1 MKKAA
6 YIIAFLFFFSAAGA
20 RADFD
25 IHAWSSRARIT
36 GGQSVSGYAILQLPP
51 EFFSHLKPDL
61 SDLRIVNTD
70 VEVPYVLG
78 VEKDV
83 VSSNRVPA
91 RMYNLSAG
99 AGGGSVS
106 FLADLGPGSA
116 FHNAITIRV
125 ASENFRRGVV
135 IEGSDDEKSWRILTS
150 QGQIFDYT
158 VRDIKSVS
166 VRDTDVRYPEATF
179 RYLRVTISG
188 GPIDVRGVEVSR
200 ELALAAREAVYEPAI
215 SVSENSDARTT
226 DAILDMGA
234 DGIPHRRGTLETASV
249 NFNRPIAI
257 YDSSN
262 KSDWRLLTYG
272 YLYDVRTS
280 VFTGSNLSF
289 AYPESNRRYLKISV
303 LNGDDRPISIDGV
316 SLYGVV
322 RRVIFSYDPAKE
334 YFAYLGRSDAHRPQ
348 YDFEKISQYLDISSL
363 DQVSAGRVEEN
374 PEYKA
379 PEVPKAP
386 ITERSPYVLPLIL
399 GVVVAVLAFLLL
411 RVVTRVKAIPPSPP
425 SSPPTA

>member
-1 MKKAA
+1 MRKAVC
-6 YIIAFLFFFSAAGA
+6 IIASLFFLFAVGA

-25 IHAWSSRARIT
+25 ILAWKSRARIT
-36 GGQSVSGYAILQLPP
+36 GGPSSSGYVILQLPP

-61 SDLRIVNTD
+61 SDLRIVNAD
-70 VEVPYVLG
+70 GEAPYVLG
-78 VEKDV
+78 VEKEAA
-83 VSSNRVPA
+83 SSSRVPA
-91 RMYNLSAG
+91 RMYNLSSG
-99 AGGGSVS
+99 ANGTA
-106 FLADLGPGSA
+106 FLADLGSGSA
-116 FHNAITIRV
+116 FHNAITIQV
-125 ASENFRRGVV
+125 LSENFRRGVV
-135 IEGSDDEKSWRILTS
+135 IEGSDDEKSWRTLTS
-150 QGQIFDYT
+150 QGQVFDYT

-166 VRDTDVRYPEATF
+166 VRDTDVTYPEATF

-188 GPIDVRGVEVSR
+188 GSLDVRGVQVFR
-200 ELALAAREAVYEPAI
+200 EIQLAAREAVYEPAI
-215 SVSENSDARTT
+215 SVSENNEARTT
-226 DAILDMGA
+226 DAVLDIGA

-303 LNGDDRPISIDGV
+303 LNGDDRPISINGV

-334 YFAYLGRSDAHRPQ
+334 YFVYLGRSDARRPQ

-379 PEVPKAP
+379 PEVSKAP
-386 ITERSPYVLPLIL
+386 ITERSPYVLPLLL

-411 RVVTRVKAIPPSPP
+411 RVVTRVKAIPPSTP

>member
-1 MKKAA
+1 MRKVVF
-6 YIIAFLFFFSAAGA
+6 IIVSLFFLFAVGA

-25 IHAWSSRARIT
+25 INAWKSRARIT
-36 GGQSVSGYAILQLPP
+36 GGQFASGYAILQLPP

-61 SDLRIVNTD
+61 SDLRIVNSD
-70 VEVPYVLG
+70 GEVPYVLG
-78 VEKDV
+78 VEKES
-83 VSSNRVPA
+83 VSSSRVPA

-99 AGGGSVS
+99 AGGGSVA
-106 FLADLGPGSA
+106 FLADLGQTAA
-116 FHNAITIRV
+116 FHNAITMRV

-158 VRDIKSVS
+158 VRYIKSVS

-188 GPIDVRGVEVSR
+188 GSIDVRGVEVSR
-200 ELALAAREAVYEPAI
+200 ELALAAREAAYDPET
-215 SVSENSDARTT
+215 SVSENTGAQTT
-226 DAILDMGA
+226 DIVLDLGA
-234 DGIPHRRGTLETASV
+234 DGIPHRRGVLSTESV

-257 YDSSN
+257 FDSSN
-262 KSDWRLLTYG
+262 KTDWRLLTYG
-272 YLYDVRTS
+272 YIYRIETPL
-280 VFTGSNLSF
+280 FTGTNLDF
-289 AYPESNRRYLKISV
+289 AYPETNRRYLKISV
-303 LNGDDRPISIDGV
+303 LNGDDRAILIGGV

-334 YFAYLGRSDAHRPQ
+334 YFAYLGRPDARRPQ

-386 ITERSPYVLPLIL
+386 ITERSPYVLPVIL
-399 GVVVAVLAFLLL
+399 GVVVALLAFLLL
-411 RVVTRVKAIPPSPP
+411 RLVSRVMPNQPVTKI
-425 SSPPTA
+425 